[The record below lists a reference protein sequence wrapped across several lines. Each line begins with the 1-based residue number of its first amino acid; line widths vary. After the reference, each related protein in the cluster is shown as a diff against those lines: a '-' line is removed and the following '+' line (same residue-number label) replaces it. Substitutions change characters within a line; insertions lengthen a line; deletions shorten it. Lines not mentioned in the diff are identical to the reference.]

1 MRAFPNELAPTRV
14 PIIIPSD
21 KLAAVVDF
29 WVAWLGLTGWT
40 HRIQLYTPK
49 DFGSLGQTGA
59 AWWELP
65 IRHFNAAILDPDSVG
80 PEESYDQEQTL
91 VHELLHVC
99 FAAWTDESFPGKREG
114 TLFNLCVEQPLDRV
128 AAALTVLGRTHPSH
142 PLQPKRKTRK
152 RRK

>member
-1 MRAFPNELAPTRV
+1 VRAFPNELAPTRV

-40 HRIQLYTPK
+40 HQIQLTTAK
-49 DFGSLGQTGA
+49 DFGSLSQTGA
-59 AWWELP
+59 AWWELAR
-65 IRHFNAAILDPDSVG
+65 RHFNVAILDQEEVG
-80 PEESYDQEQTL
+80 PEESYDQEETL

-99 FAAWTDESFPGKREG
+99 FAAWTDESFPGGKREG

-128 AAALTVLGRTHPSH
+128 ASALTVLGRAHPSH
-142 PLQPKRKTRK
+142 PLQKRAKA

>member
-1 MRAFPNELAPTRV
+1 MRAFPNQLAPTRV
-14 PIIIPSD
+14 PIIIPFD

-40 HRIQLYTPK
+40 HQIQLATAK
-49 DFGSLGQTGA
+49 NFGSLGQTGA
-59 AWWELP
+59 AWWELSS
-65 IRHFNAAILDPDSVG
+65 RHFNVTILDPEEVG

-128 AAALTVLGRTHPSH
+128 ASALTVLGRAHPAH
-142 PLQPKRKTRK
+142 PLKSAPRKARK
-152 RRK
+152 K